1 MEFDINLI
9 LVPVTL
15 VLLVAYLADKFV
27 LKQHKLVAKQTK
39 LISHAQT
46 HLEQV
51 EKEFKAT
58 LVRFGHDEAPAEFI
72 GNEHTPEM
80 LKEQSLAYHEAR
92 RTLAEA
98 QKQAGMNVG
107 EPAVEPKLVQWAYE
121 YLPIL
126 LIIVLV
132 RSFVIEPFNI
142 PSSSMVPSLYTGDFI
157 IVNKASYGLR
167 LPITHTKILNTGSPK
182 HGDVVV
188 FRYPENPKRYYIK
201 RMIGLPGD
209 TVAFAN
215 GVLSING
222 QAVNTTPVNYQMTD
236 KLNAKLM
243 PAVIENHRLS
253 DEERARY
260 GIEEEKHAHYY
271 RETLGE
277 HEYVVRYLG
286 DLNSASIAPFLLKNS
301 PQTATSGGTAWQIT
315 VPSGQYFVMGDN
327 RDRSEDGRFWGF
339 VPESHLAGRATY
351 IWMHK
356 EAGLNLPSFGRA
368 GAID

>member
-27 LKQHKLVAKQTK
+27 LKQHKLVANQSKPI
-39 LISHAQT
+39 LDAQRR
-46 HLEQV
+46 LAQA
-51 EKEFKAT
+51 EKEFKEA
-58 LVRFGHDEAPAEFI
+58 LVRFGHDETPAEFI
-72 GNEHTPEM
+72 VNENAPDTLSNKASAYQEA
-80 LKEQSLAYHEAR
+80 KVALAK
-92 RTLAEA
+92 A
-98 QKQAGMNVG
+98 QKQTESNNKPLQ
-107 EPAVEPKLVQWAYE
+107 EPVLVRWAYE

-157 IVNKASYGLR
+157 IVNKAAYGLR

-182 HGDVVV
+182 LGDVVV
-188 FRYPENPKRYYIK
+188 FRYPKNPKRYYIK
-201 RMIGLPGD
+201 RMMALPGD
-209 TVAFAN
+209 TLAFNN

-222 QAVNTTPVNYQMTD
+222 QAVDTIPVDYQMTD
-236 KLNAKLM
+236 RLNAKLM
-243 PAVIENHRLS
+243 PAVIEGHRLS
-253 DEERARY
+253 DEERAKY
-260 GIEEEKHAHYY
+260 GAEEEKYAHYY

-277 HEYVVRYLG
+277 HSYTVRYLG
-286 DLNSASIAPFLLKNS
+286 DLNSASIAPFLLDSS
-301 PQTATSGGTAWQIT
+301 PQTATSGGTSWQIT
-315 VPSGQYFVMGDN
+315 VPDGQYFVMGDN

-339 VPESHLAGRATY
+339 VPEHHLAGKATY

-356 EAGLNLPSFGRA
+356 EPGLNLPSFGRA
-368 GAID
+368 GVIN